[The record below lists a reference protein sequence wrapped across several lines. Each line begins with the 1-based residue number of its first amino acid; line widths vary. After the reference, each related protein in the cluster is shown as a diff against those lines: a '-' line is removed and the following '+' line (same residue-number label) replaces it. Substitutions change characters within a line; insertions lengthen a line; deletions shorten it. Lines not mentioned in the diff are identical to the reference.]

1 MKSLIKIIAIM
12 ATCFAITFI
21 IVKFTGILTIDQ
33 IEIWLTHAQ
42 NNSILYVA
50 VIICLL
56 LFCDLFIAIPT
67 LTVTIF
73 SGYFLGHIMGAVV
86 AFTGMFLA
94 GICGY
99 GLSRYYGEKLLT
111 FLVKDQIKRSE
122 AIKAFEQHGFVM
134 ILLSRALPILPE
146 VSACLS
152 GMTGMPIKKF
162 IFAWLM
168 STLPYVL
175 IATFVGSISSFDNPK
190 PAIYGA
196 LGISLFL
203 WTAWYCYHRKVN
215 NQK

>member
-1 MKSLIKIIAIM
+1 M

>member
-42 NNSILYVA
+42 NNSILTVA

>member
-1 MKSLIKIIAIM
+1 M

-42 NNSILYVA
+42 NNSVLYVA

-73 SGYFLGHIMGAVV
+73 SGYFLGHTMGAVV